1 MTTESDSTKTVVVE
15 EIAPEES
22 TSTDTKTA
30 TEPAKTEVEPED
42 LSGLKS
48 ALSKERAEKKAA
60 ATALKAIQDKFK
72 DLNPEE
78 YDRAIKELETTRAAA
93 AKHAELE
100 AEYKTK
106 ADRIAAE
113 STSKI
118 NEQLTRIQELERRG
132 LIKEAFLNSGGNHVA
147 AEDGTSYYQLFE
159 ALQGNKF
166 TVKDGVL
173 LTTIKGSDGKDL
185 TPEEYIKTLH
195 EHSILGN
202 CFTIAKPPG
211 GTGNTHEGG
220 SGKVQSKPISQ
231 MTQAE
236 RRASYE
242 KAIYK

>member
-1 MTTESDSTKTVVVE
+1 MTIESDSTKVTVDAV
-15 EIAPEES
+15 PEEVKAEK
-22 TSTDTKTA
+22 TATDTK

-42 LSGLKS
+42 LTGLKS

-60 ATALKAIQDKFK
+60 AAALKAIQDKFK

-118 NEQLTRIQELERRG
+118 NEQLSRIQELERRA

-166 TVKDGVL
+166 AVKDGVL
-173 LTTIKGSDGKDL
+173 LTTVKEADGKEL

-211 GTGNTHEGG
+211 GTLPVPP
-220 SGKVQSKPISQ
+220 S
-231 MTQAE
+231 
-236 RRASYE
+236 
-242 KAIYK
+242 